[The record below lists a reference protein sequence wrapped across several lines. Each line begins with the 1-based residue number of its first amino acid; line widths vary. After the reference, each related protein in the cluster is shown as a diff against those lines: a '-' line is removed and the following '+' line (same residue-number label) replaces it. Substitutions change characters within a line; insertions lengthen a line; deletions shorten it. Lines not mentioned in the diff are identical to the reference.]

1 MDPGIMKRNENCFGC
16 HEIEMKIVHKG
27 AYKTTKL
34 CLTCGIA
41 RPFRSSHC
49 SDCDNCTLRFD
60 HHCPWI
66 GGCVGK
72 RNYIYF
78 FIFLAL
84 LNINNFYLL
93 IFAVIHI
100 FLTYLNTTEEEK
112 KINSWVAKKLLILI
126 PSLFTIILI
135 GATMLFT
142 TGLFIYHFSLI
153 LFNRTT
159 KEEIKHYR
167 KLKIPNPYDR
177 GMTQNCNEFW
187 TRHKSMEY
195 NYTVKDLRKK
205 EKIEKKFSKFSA
217 MSSKKLKPKILPYS
231 EKEKNLKNK
240 EKKNSND
247 LKNKSDDK
255 EMEFNSNSKYSKS
268 SITENKSITYSEN
281 SSSKNQLQNNNQ
293 IINEIKNKIKKKNS
307 QKKKKSDSTSEK
319 KSPKNSIKSS
329 KSCSQLKSS
338 SSDNENNKE
347 GLFDNFSDEDISDE
361 NDFSNR
367 KICNTSIK
375 NSNLNNQI
383 LNKMNNVF
391 DKNIN
396 HKYRLKTYG
405 NTKNINLT
413 NNDDSS
419 YKIAQ
424 KRLEELSSEVTVHEE
439 INQLK
444 SSLSIPMENS
454 CSFSLSQS

>member
-1 MDPGIMKRNENCFGC
+1 MDPGIMKRNENCFGS
-16 HEIEMKIVHKG
+16 HELQMKIVHKG
-27 AYKTTKL
+27 VYKTMKICTE
-34 CLTCGIA
+34 CHIA

-78 FIFLAL
+78 FIFLVI
-84 LNINNFYLL
+84 LNIKDFYLL
-93 IFAVIHI
+93 VFAIIHI
-100 FLTYLNTTEEEK
+100 CFTYINTSDEEK
-112 KINSWVAKKLLILI
+112 NNNSWIAKKLIMLI

-142 TGLFIYHFSLI
+142 TGLFIYHCSLI

-177 GMTQNCNEFW
+177 GIAQNCNEFW
-187 TRHKSMEY
+187 TRHKSMEN

-205 EKIEKKFSKFSA
+205 EKIEKKFSKFSM
-217 MSSKKLKPKILPYS
+217 MSSKKTKPKITPFSYS
-231 EKEKNLKNK
+231 EKEKKLKNK
-240 EKKNSND
+240 EKKNSNEIKD
-247 LKNKSDDK
+247 KLDDK
-255 EMEFNSNSKYSKS
+255 EFEFNSNSKFSKS
-268 SITENKSITYSEN
+268 SIIDNKSSITYTEN
-281 SSSKNQLQNNNQ
+281 SSSKNQNQLQNNNQ
-293 IINEIKNKIKKKNS
+293 IINEIKNRIKNSKKKNES
-307 QKKKKSDSTSEK
+307 NSTSEK
-319 KSPKNSIKSS
+319 KSPKNSRKSS
-329 KSCSQLKSS
+329 KSSSNLKNSS
-338 SSDNENNKE
+338 SNNENNEKN
-347 GLFDNFSDEDISDE
+347 LFDNSSDEDISDE

-367 KICNTSIK
+367 KICKTSIK
-375 NSNLNNQI
+375 NSNLNNHI
-383 LNKMNNVF
+383 LNKINALDNNTY
-391 DKNIN
+391 

-405 NTKNINLT
+405 NNK
-413 NNDDSS
+413 NDDDLS

-424 KRLEELSSEVTVHEE
+424 KRLEELSSEITIHEE

-444 SSLSIPMENS
+444 SSLSIPLENS
-454 CSFSLSQS
+454 CSSSLSQS